1 VNLIKVYKT
10 MKAADKVNAELLFT
24 KSLNSRTMAHSL
36 KLVEHQIKA
45 QMKENSSLCSGY
57 TTSQTHTTGGCGDRQ
72 HQQAQKGIREIHEKV
87 HEHILKETGRMNPLI
102 LLYNT

>member
-1 VNLIKVYKT
+1 MIKVYKII
-10 MKAADKVNAELLFT
+10 KASDILNAELLLL
-24 KSLNSRTMAHSL
+24 KSLDSRTRDHSL

-57 TTSQTHTTGGCGDRQ
+57 PTSQTYTTGSCGDRQ

-87 HEHILKETGRMNPLI
+87 HKQTLKETGGMSPLVF
-102 LLYNT
+102 LYNT